1 MITQT
6 HRKAINEALYRR
18 RLRQP
23 YLLRCLPLGQEDT
36 WLPLPPSCRSE
47 VQICVEAAHLHKP
60 VEMADYTTFHPIL
73 VSIETDPQGRVMLY
87 KERPNKPSLLWLQ
100 WLAPTHK
107 INVLVNLGTMEYLLS
122 TGPKIYIADLDLDS
136 PHLPLAR
143 KNVQSKNWLSWFEA
157 AYPELYPNLI
167 GSRA

>member
-1 MITQT
+1 MITPD

-23 YLLRCLPLGQEDT
+23 YLLRCLPLDHEDT
-36 WLPLPPSCRSE
+36 WLPLPSNCRSE

-60 VEMADYTTFHPIL
+60 VETADYTTFHPML
-73 VSIETDPQGRVMLY
+73 VTAEPDSQGRLMLHG
-87 KERPNKPSLLWLQ
+87 ERPNKPSLLWLQ

-107 INVLVNLGTMEYLLS
+107 INVLVNIGTMEYLLS
-122 TGPKIYIADLDLDS
+122 TGPKIFVADTDLGF
-136 PHLPLAR
+136 PPPPVVR
-143 KNVQSKNWLSWFEA
+143 KNVQVKNWLAWFQTT
-157 AYPELYPNLI
+157 YPELYPNLV